1 LQFRKY
7 KVNTKG
13 DKEKKM
19 YRTYDMVNG
28 IPPRIYR
35 TPAEIRRDI
44 DEISSKIKET
54 NLKLNLRALVIDII
68 SCDKGSTPEA
78 LIAELESAIAEARE
92 ALSELQSLHGE
103 LSALE
108 AELGEL
114 KWLSGM

>member
-1 LQFRKY
+1 
-7 KVNTKG
+7 
-13 DKEKKM
+13 M

-35 TPAEIRRDI
+35 TPAQIRRDI

-68 SCDKGSTPEA
+68 SSEGESSPEQ
-78 LIAELESAIAEARE
+78 LISELESATDEARE
-92 ALSELQSLHGE
+92 ALSELSRLHDE

-108 AELGEL
+108 EELGEV
-114 KWLSGM
+114 KWLCGI

>member
-1 LQFRKY
+1 
-7 KVNTKG
+7 
-13 DKEKKM
+13 
-19 YRTYDMVNG
+19 MVNG

-35 TPAEIRRDI
+35 TPREIRRDM

-68 SCDKGSTPEA
+68 SCERESSPES
-78 LIAELESAIAEARE
+78 LITELESALAEARE
-92 ALSELQSLHGE
+92 ALTELTTLHNE

-114 KWLSGM
+114 KWLGGM

>member
-1 LQFRKY
+1 M
-7 KVNTKG
+7 KG

-35 TPAEIRRDI
+35 TPREIRRDM

-68 SCDKGSTPEA
+68 SCEREASPES
-78 LIAELESAIAEARE
+78 LITELESALAQARE
-92 ALSELQSLHGE
+92 ALSELTSLRDE

-114 KWLSGM
+114 KWLGGM

>member
-1 LQFRKY
+1 MKY

-35 TPAEIRRDI
+35 TPSEIRRDI

-68 SCDKGSTPEA
+68 SCERESTPEK
-78 LIAELESAIAEARE
+78 LIGELEVAITEARE
-92 ALSELQSLHGE
+92 ALSELENLHSE

-114 KWLSGM
+114 KWLGGM

>member
-1 LQFRKY
+1 
-7 KVNTKG
+7 
-13 DKEKKM
+13 M

-35 TPAEIRRDI
+35 TPTEIRRDI

-68 SCDKGSTPEA
+68 SCDRNSSPEQ
-78 LIAELESAIAEARE
+78 LISELESATCEARE
-92 ALSELQSLHGE
+92 ALSDLTRLSDE

-108 AELGEL
+108 EELGEV
-114 KWLSGM
+114 KWLCGM